1 MIHVLHGSVYL
12 HHTAS
17 TAQTIGGTDAT
28 VWEIRCALSHSTAE
42 TSSRLRQKS
51 PQDLPTYL
59 SGGKRR
65 QLFVNVLYN
74 LGVIS
79 VGIHIWV
86 IHLHCP
92 RDFREGIGKKGDFSP
107 SPLVSGRS
115 SLTTPGTPLLF
126 ARETAMKVGLGRMSR
141 RAETVTSLSDLTA
154 SIQSSSLL
162 ASKSEWF
169 NLVSAKIFIISLDPN
184 LVAYL
189 SPSLAASLS

>member
-51 PQDLPTYL
+51 PQDLQTYF
-59 SGGKRR
+59 SCRKRR

-92 RDFREGIGKKGDFSP
+92 RDFLRGQREKRAFKPNASRLEAMYDHCLIINLPLEIKSFSCYQELKKGIDKAEWDLP
-107 SPLVSGRS
+107 VN
-115 SLTTPGTPLLF
+115 F
-126 ARETAMKVGLGRMSR
+126 ANRIEIREVCGKSKWKFKMAFAMKGGGSRGGL
-141 RAETVTSLSDLTA
+141 VCH
-154 SIQSSSLL
+154 
-162 ASKSEWF
+162 
-169 NLVSAKIFIISLDPN
+169 
-184 LVAYL
+184 
-189 SPSLAASLS
+189 

>member
-1 MIHVLHGSVYL
+1 MIHMLHGSVYL

-51 PQDLPTYL
+51 PQDLQTYF
-59 SGGKRR
+59 SCRKRR

-92 RDFREGIGKKGDFSP
+92 RDFPRGQREKGDFKP
-107 SPLVSGRS
+107 N
-115 SLTTPGTPLLF
+115 
-126 ARETAMKVGLGRMSR
+126 ASR
-141 RAETVTSLSDLTA
+141 LEAVYDHCL
-154 SIQSSSLL
+154 I
-162 ASKSEWF
+162 F
-169 NLVSAKIFIISLDPN
+169 NLPPEIKSFSCYQELKKGIDKAERELPVKSVNRILEEYTDH
-184 LVAYL
+184 Y
-189 SPSLAASLS
+189 

>member
-12 HHTAS
+12 HHTIS

-74 LGVIS
+74 LGEYFDRDS
-79 VGIHIWV
+79 HWV
-86 IHLHCP
+86 IQLHYP
-92 RDFREGIGKKGDFSP
+92 RDFPRGQREKGDFKP
-107 SPLVSGRS
+107 N
-115 SLTTPGTPLLF
+115 
-126 ARETAMKVGLGRMSR
+126 ASR
-141 RAETVTSLSDLTA
+141 LEAVYDHCL
-154 SIQSSSLL
+154 I
-162 ASKSEWF
+162 F
-169 NLVSAKIFIISLDPN
+169 NLPPEI
-184 LVAYL
+184 
-189 SPSLAASLS
+189 